1 MFSFHI
7 DPELDILFDKLV
19 AQIGTQSGLGS

>member
-7 DPELDILFDKLV
+7 DPELDILFDKLA
-19 AQIGTQSGLGS
+19 AQIGTKSGLGS